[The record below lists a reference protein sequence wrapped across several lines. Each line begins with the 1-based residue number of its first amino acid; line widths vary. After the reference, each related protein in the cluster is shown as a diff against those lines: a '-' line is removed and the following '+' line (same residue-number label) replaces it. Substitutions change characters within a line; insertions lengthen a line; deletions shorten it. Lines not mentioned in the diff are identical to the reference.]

1 MGCNCKNK
9 KKKITM
15 ENENPVIRKQK
26 EQEIVKLRENIRKN
40 LSNFKRLTR

>member
-9 KKKITM
+9 KKEITM

-26 EQEIVKLRENIRKN
+26 EQEIIKLRENIRKN
-40 LSNFKRLTR
+40 LSNFKRLTK